1 MTLERDYQ
9 PKVLEKIR
17 RMLPGCVIQKMDS
30 GYQQGIP
37 DWLILYNDRW
47 ATLEIKKSLKDRNNP
62 EPNQEYFVQQHNEMS
77 FSAFIYPENE
87 EEVLHDL
94 QQALRP
100 QRNARLPRR

>member
-1 MTLERDYQ
+1 MKLERDYQ
-9 PKVLEKIR
+9 PSVIKKIR
-17 RMLPGCVIQKMDS
+17 AMLPGCVIQKLDEQ
-30 GYQQGIP
+30 YQQGIP
-37 DWLILYNDRW
+37 DLLILYNDRW
-47 ATLEIKKSLKDRNNP
+47 AILEVKKSLKDRKNP
-62 EPNQEYFVQQHNEMS
+62 EPNQEYFVGQLNEMS